1 MRRVGCRSPT
11 AAPWWAKHIA
21 RHDCE
26 YERCGT
32 ASVLCGVH
40 PKAGQ
45 PDDLKWRAAA
55 KTPHNICDPCRI
67 CQLGSSIPERA
78 TAQLIV
84 PVDRRL
90 HPPQGLDF
98 SGQWN
103 CGAGASIAY
112 LEVGNQNRATEG
124 ATPRLPG
131 PWTEIRESQ
140 DGFNGNY
147 FVGYDRDKSQF
158 LMIDADD
165 PTSIAYF
172 TEGWNGQELMLASTN
187 DKDQMSRRHR
197 ILYVVNDS
205 HRFTVT
211 WEMLEGTDWN
221 AEPGVTCI
229 KIENCLE

>member
-1 MRRVGCRSPT
+1 MNEVVLHADLRPPR
-11 AAPWWAKHIA
+11 PWWPKHIA
-21 RHDCE
+21 PHDCE

-32 ASVLCGVH
+32 TSVLCGVH

-45 PDDLKWRAAA
+45 PNDLKWRAARKLRTAFAILVGFVSLIAAFPRA
-55 KTPHNICDPCRI
+55 K
-67 CQLGSSIPERA
+67 
-78 TAQLIV
+78 AQLIV

-131 PWTEIRESQ
+131 PWTEICESQ

-147 FVGYDRDKSQF
+147 FVGYNRDKSQF

-187 DKDQMSRRHR
+187 KDQMSRRHR